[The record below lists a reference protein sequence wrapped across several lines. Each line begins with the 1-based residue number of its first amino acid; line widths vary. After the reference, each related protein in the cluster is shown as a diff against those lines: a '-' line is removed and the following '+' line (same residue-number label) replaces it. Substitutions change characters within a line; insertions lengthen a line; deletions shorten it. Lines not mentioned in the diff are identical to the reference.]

1 VCGSPSLCTLCAS
14 GPKNGLL
21 DATLTRQGRT
31 APPTFRHDGWEGVTE
46 TVAGRNLCQTESMAH
61 HKRKRPKHR
70 RNGCL
75 LCKPHKLTANVKAER
90 RRGRRE
96 WTRHEEAAA

>member
-1 VCGSPSLCTLCAS
+1 MRSIKVTLPVGDPEA
-14 GPKNGLL
+14 KHL
-21 DATLTRQGRT
+21 D
-31 APPTFRHDGWEGVTE
+31 P
-46 TVAGRNLCQTESMAH
+46 CQAELMAH

-90 RRGRRE
+90 RRDRSR
-96 WTRHEEAAA
+96 WTSHEGATW